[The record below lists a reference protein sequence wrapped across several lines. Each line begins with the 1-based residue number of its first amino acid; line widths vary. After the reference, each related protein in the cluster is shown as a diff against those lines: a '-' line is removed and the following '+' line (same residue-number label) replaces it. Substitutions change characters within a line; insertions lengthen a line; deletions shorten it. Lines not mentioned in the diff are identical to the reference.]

1 MLLRI
6 PKEQNLYVEVEKK
19 IRFAIAGY
27 KGECYVDNFLKQI
40 TFPKH
45 FAILKDLH
53 IPLHENNYLQLDTLI
68 LTKKYI
74 AVLEIKNIRGKISF
88 QKNPDQ
94 LIREADGI
102 TTPFKCPEQQLKRQV
117 KNLQTLLHKTK
128 INIPIKSFIVL
139 AYSKTHVVLPP
150 QYTKIAMGCDI
161 PNHLEDY
168 NQLPDAISTAKF
180 QQLLSFLISQSR
192 DFTPKPLAQTYPVS
206 LSHIKT
212 GLLCPNCAIKI
223 KNRNKCPNCKTPKK
237 LMQKQA
243 IEDWFYLVKDTI
255 SNRECVYFLELKD
268 KYAASYLLKSL
279 DLQPVNHFKSR
290 YYVLRKPKI
299 SNKDDH
305 L

>member
-1 MLLRI
+1 MEI
-6 PKEQNLYVEVEKK
+6 EKK
-19 IRFAIAGY
+19 IRSAVAGY
-27 KGECYVDNFLKQI
+27 KGECYVDNFLKQV

-68 LTKKYI
+68 LTRKYI
-74 AVLEIKNIRGKISF
+74 AILEIKNIRGKISF

-117 KNLQTLLHKTK
+117 KNLQTLLQTAK
-128 INIPIKSFIVL
+128 INISIKNLIVL

-150 QYTKIAMGCDI
+150 KYTKIVMGCDI
-161 PNHLEDY
+161 ANHVEDY
-168 NQLPDAISTAKF
+168 NQLPDAISTVKF
-180 QQLLSFLISQSR
+180 QQLLNFFISQSR
-192 DFTPKPLAQTYPVS
+192 DFVPKPLAQTYPLS

-212 GLLCPNCAIKI
+212 GLICPKCAIKI
-223 KNRNKCPNCKTPKK
+223 KNRNKCPICKTPKT

-243 IEDWFYLVKDTI
+243 IEDWFHLVKDTI
-255 SNRECVYFLELKD
+255 SNRECVNFLELKD
-268 KYAASYLLKSL
+268 KYAASYLLRKL
-279 DLQPVNHFKSR
+279 DLQPMNHFKSR
-290 YYVLRKPKI
+290 HYVLKKPKI
-299 SNKDDH
+299 PNKDDH